1 MVRAKLWLICS
12 AVGDPIT
19 PILIKP
25 AILGWEGRFRDISLT
40 IERAFKG
47 DELLMRMKGW
57 VTVDVKKFVD
67 IVKKYGF
74 LKLFDERYIVIETET
89 EDEFENMRKELTK
102 NFGDQF
108 DLERMD

>member
-1 MVRAKLWLICS
+1 MVRAKLWLRCA

-19 PILIKP
+19 PVLVRP
-25 AILGWEGRFRDISLT
+25 AILGWEGKFRDIPLT
-40 IERAFKG
+40 IERPFKG

-57 VTVDVKKFVD
+57 VTVDVKKFID

-74 LKLFDERYIVIETET
+74 LKLLDERYIVIETNT
-89 EDEFENMRKELTK
+89 EKDFEKMKKELLE
-102 NFGDQF
+102 NFEDHF